1 MSNNN
6 FFLDIFN
13 KLLKIN
19 DDEITILIDDNNVI
33 WFKFRDILKALEY
46 NDIDHGINNLKI
58 NKKYK
63 KKYSKISSLDTTPVI
78 KNMHKN
84 TLFINESGLYE
95 LLSNSNKP
103 LATIFKE
110 AGDKNLFKIFNPHA
124 SSQDLFKNL

>member
-33 WFKFRDILKALEY
+33 WFKFRDILKALGY
-46 NDIDHGINNLKI
+46 NNIYKAMRNFNL
-58 NKKYK
+58 NKKYT
-63 KKYSKISSLDTTPVI
+63 KYLNKMSLPTRAGIILLHPHT
-78 KNMHKN
+78 K
-84 TLFINESGLYE
+84 FINESGLYE